1 MERRGEELGVRIL
14 KREGAQMRVRRARDR
29 AFLNSHFSLLTSRLA
44 FIAALGLCGMGC
56 AQVNRGEQVSRG
68 EQLGVD
74 EFLHEHLPAQA
85 MVTTG
90 EAYRAL
96 LLLADGEEHYNS
108 FDARTAELERRRWVR
123 PEWKLAREQPID
135 AGAVAY
141 VVIRAVHGERGVNS
155 LVLGSAGVGERRYA
169 LRDLEYMGL
178 IEHRPSYRWL
188 TGGEL
193 LDLMG
198 RADEYMARHKLYP
211 AEPVDL
217 REELASRPA
226 EG

>member
-1 MERRGEELGVRIL
+1 
-14 KREGAQMRVRRARDR
+14 
-29 AFLNSHFSLLTSRLA
+29 
-44 FIAALGLCGMGC
+44 MGC
-56 AQVNRGEQVSRG
+56 SQVSRTEQVSRG

-85 MVTTG
+85 VVTAG

-96 LLLADGEEHYNS
+96 LLLADGEETYNS
-108 FDARTAELERRRWVR
+108 YEARAAELERRQWIR
-123 PEWKLAREQPID
+123 PDWKLERDRPID

-141 VVIRAVHGERGVNS
+141 AVIRIVHGERGVNS
-155 LVLGSAGVGERRYA
+155 LVLGGAGVGDRRYA
-169 LRDLEYMGL
+169 LRDLVHMGL
-178 IEHRPSYRWL
+178 IEQRPAYRWL

-193 LDLMG
+193 LDLIG

-211 AEPVDL
+211 AQPVDL
-217 REELASRPA
+217 RAALASRPA

>member
-1 MERRGEELGVRIL
+1 MAGRGVLT
-14 KREGAQMRVRRARDR
+14 
-29 AFLNSHFSLLTSRLA
+29 SHFSLLTSRLLICA
-44 FIAALGLCGMGC
+44 VLGWAAAGC
-56 AQVNRGEQVSRG
+56 AHVDRTEQVNRA

-74 EFLHEHLPAQA
+74 EFLHEHLPARA
-85 MVTTG
+85 VVTTG

-96 LLLADGEEHYNS
+96 LLLADGDEHYNS
-108 FDARTAELERRRWVR
+108 FDARAAELMRRGWVR
-123 PEWKLAREQPID
+123 TEWNLRREEPID

-141 VVIRAVHGERGVNS
+141 MVIRIVHGERGANS
-155 LVLGSAGVGERRYA
+155 LVLGSVGVGERRYA

-178 IEHRPSYRWL
+178 IEQRPAYRWL

-198 RADEYMARHKLYP
+198 RADEYMAKHKLYP
-211 AEPVDL
+211 TQPVDL
-217 REELASRPA
+217 RQELASRPA